1 MVSSKFSGKAIF
13 LIHVSC
19 SIYDYPTLELEG
31 ANSLALILGLSAA
44 RGILDILPR
53 AAPIEM
59 LLNHRLTHQFSPTLN
74 TFAFCIIFASG
85 HYHA

>member
-53 AAPIEM
+53 AARCLSHLELISNKI
-59 LLNHRLTHQFSPTLN
+59 LHCFFS
-74 TFAFCIIFASG
+74 
-85 HYHA
+85 